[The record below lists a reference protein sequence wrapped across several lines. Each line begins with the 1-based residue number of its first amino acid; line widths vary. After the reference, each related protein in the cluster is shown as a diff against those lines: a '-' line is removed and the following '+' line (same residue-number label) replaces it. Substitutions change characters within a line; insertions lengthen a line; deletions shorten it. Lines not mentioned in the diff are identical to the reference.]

1 VDVQVQKKPKIII
14 FLYNRLFD
22 PLIQS
27 NFWLYINDYLI
38 DEENP
43 YEFHL
48 ITYENPEF
56 PLSTEQEELVKRWK
70 SQGLRWTPVTW
81 HQGSGLREKFID
93 LFNGFRAVSIL
104 RLKGYNHIVTLG
116 SVAGTYAYTYALPLK
131 MKLFLYQF
139 EPHSE
144 YAIDNGMWSKK
155 SKQYKISHYL
165 EKKAALFA
173 TTIASGTVFMQERV
187 KDVWWSKAD
196 FIRIP
201 TVANDKKFI
210 FNQQERDE
218 TRKSL
223 GITEDQWVLY
233 YPGKFGDLYYKE
245 EFAWMYRWLKEE
257 ESRLHLLIV
266 TPHADEEVRALFD
279 SAEVPTSDYTVVH
292 STYDDIH
299 KYHFASDFAIISVP
313 PGPSKKF
320 ISNIKVGEYL
330 CAGLPFLITRGV
342 SEDYIY
348 AEEKDVGVVVDDFV
362 ETDVKKAWPQIKSYL
377 ERDSEELRHHC
388 RKVGLAY
395 RGFEVLN
402 KKFKSAL
409 SSLTRSHSGHK
420 V

>member
-1 VDVQVQKKPKIII
+1 MHEKPKIVI

-27 NFWLYINDYLI
+27 NFWLYINDFLK
-38 DEENP
+38 DANNP
-43 YEFHL
+43 YAFHL
-48 ITYENPEF
+48 ITYENTEF
-56 PLSTEQEELVKRWK
+56 PLTSEQEELVALWRA
-70 SQGLRWTPVTW
+70 QGLKWTPLLW
-81 HQGSGLREKFID
+81 HQGSGLKQKFID
-93 LFNGFRAVSIL
+93 LFNGFKAVSKL

-116 SVAGTYAYTYALPLK
+116 SVAGTYAYTYALPLR
-131 MKLFLYQF
+131 MRLFLYQF

-144 YAIDNGMWSKK
+144 YAIDNGMWSED

-165 EKKAALFA
+165 ERKAALFA

-187 KDVWWSKAD
+187 KEVWCSKAD

-210 FNQQERDE
+210 FNQAKREE

-223 GITEDQWVLY
+223 GIADDAWVLY

-245 EFAWMYRWLKEE
+245 EFAWMYKWLKEE
-257 ESRLHLLIV
+257 EPRLHLLIV
-266 TPHADEEVRALFD
+266 TPHTDEEVKVLFD
-279 SAEVPTSDYTVVH
+279 SAEVDVSDYTVVH
-292 STYDDIH
+292 TTYDEIH

-330 CAGLPFLITRGV
+330 CSGLPFLITRGV

-348 AEEKDVGVVVDDFV
+348 AEEKDVGVVVDNFV
-362 ETDVKKAWPQIKSYL
+362 KEDVKKAWPEIKEYL
-377 ERDSEELRHHC
+377 LRDQDKLRQHC
-388 RKVGLAY
+388 REVGLEY

-409 SSLTRSHSGHK
+409 VSLTKHK
-420 V
+420 